1 MESLTATP
9 SLRIG
14 FFADAAA
21 LADGGGT
28 ASSAVVTVVVC
39 VVVAAPLVVVTVVV
53 VVGIVSARAQ
63 QRRPCAN
70 ERPEAVRGGANAQLL
85 ERAWPTQRCAAV
97 APVASALRRPTR
109 CHSHSH
115 TLGRFGNADGA
126 RGTRGVEELL
136 RQLCLAPVRMS
147 RWAGRP

>member
-14 FFADAAA
+14 FFADAAAA

-53 VVGIVSARAQ
+53 VVGMILRGLAGRCEPESRGAEQTELFSQSARSWGTDC
-63 QRRPCAN
+63 RS
-70 ERPEAVRGGANAQLL
+70 QL
-85 ERAWPTQRCAAV
+85 P
-97 APVASALRRPTR
+97 
-109 CHSHSH
+109 
-115 TLGRFGNADGA
+115 GF
-126 RGTRGVEELL
+126 
-136 RQLCLAPVRMS
+136 
-147 RWAGRP
+147 